1 MQQPRYENRIRHLF
15 CLTVNNVLISN
26 VLLYLFLKLK
36 AVKELISISTF
47 NNHLELVI
55 NMELCP
61 ELLLHCFL
69 LSFYGSCAIN

>member
-36 AVKELISISTF
+36 AVKELNLNKHI
-47 NNHLELVI
+47 
-55 NMELCP
+55 
-61 ELLLHCFL
+61 
-69 LSFYGSCAIN
+69 